1 MFLGSSSPWR
11 ANQRTPS
18 DTVNGRLATV
28 NMPIPETDSRPVN
41 DPLTIR
47 LEGCT
52 GWRGTV
58 LELEGTVKRWD
69 EARAEAERL
78 EALIRRHGCNP
89 YPRTSSAPREA

>member
-1 MFLGSSSPWR
+1 
-11 ANQRTPS
+11 
-18 DTVNGRLATV
+18 
-28 NMPIPETDSRPVN
+28 MPIPETDSRPVN

-78 EALIRRHGCNP
+78 EALIRRYGCKPVLPHGIRAAGGLIWVSVRFRCSDV
-89 YPRTSSAPREA
+89 YKELLVKLTVG